1 MNETLTAIAET
12 LRSILADHC
21 TPKTIA
27 AADAGAWSSDLWQAL
42 DEAGVLLAT
51 VPEESGGLGLGL
63 DEAAFIARVVAAHAA
78 PVPIAET
85 LLAHWLWH
93 QASGPQVQPEAPS
106 SHRLTLH
113 VADAATESANGI
125 SAHLARVAWAR
136 HVDEVLL
143 VIPKG
148 QGCELVRVA
157 LPGNARVTITGAVN
171 LADEPRDTVVLD
183 AAAAPISARRTLAM
197 PAGDVQALFALM
209 RAAQIVGAMEAAVA
223 LTVQYANERVQFG
236 RPLGK
241 FQAIQH
247 HIAGM
252 AELLASAAVALEQ
265 AAATAS
271 DPGRRP
277 LLWIAKALASES
289 AGEIASASHQVH
301 GAIGFTREY
310 RLQPLT
316 RRLHSWREE
325 CGNEAVWFEKLGALT
340 LHNGADALW
349 PWLID
354 VSPASSPR

>member
-21 TPKTIA
+21 TSKTIT
-27 AADAGAWSSDLWQAL
+27 AADAGAWSRDLWQAL

-51 VPEESGGLGLGL
+51 VPEAHGGLGLGL
-63 DEAAFIARVVAAHAA
+63 DEAAFIARVVAGYGA
-78 PVPIAET
+78 PVPVAET

-93 QASGPQVQPEAPS
+93 QASGGQVETGTAS

-113 VADAATESANGI
+113 VADDAMDRRLS
-125 SAHLARVAWAR
+125 RVAWAR
-136 HVDEVLL
+136 HADTMLL
-143 VIPKG
+143 VVPKG
-148 QGCELVRVA
+148 AACELLRVPLA
-157 LPGNARVTITGAVN
+157 GQPHVEIIGAAN
-171 LADEPRDTVVLD
+171 LADEPRDTVMFD
-183 AAAAPISARRTLAM
+183 ATDLPAHARRMLAM
-197 PAGDVQALFALM
+197 PVGDVAALFALM

-252 AELLASAAVALEQ
+252 AELLASATVALEQ
-265 AAATAS
+265 AAATAH
-271 DPGRRP
+271 DPARRP

-289 AGEIASASHQVH
+289 AGEIASVSHQVH

-316 RRLHSWREE
+316 RRLLSWREE

-340 LHNGADALW
+340 LRNGADALW
-349 PWLID
+349 PWLIE
-354 VSPASSPR
+354 VSPSSGR